1 MWYHDPHNAGMTAPT
16 HPADERILAYYRD
29 NPPEYVPLV
38 ANRLGIH
45 LRYAERRVAVLVEQ
59 GLLEAV
65 SHEVIYTITEDGEQ
79 ALDGGTVTVDR
90 DTAADD

>member
-1 MWYHDPHNAGMTAPT
+1 MWYHDPYSAAMTPPT

-45 LRYAERRVAVLVEQ
+45 LRYAEQRVEVLVEQ
-59 GLLEAV
+59 GLLEPV
-65 SHEVIYTITEDGEQ
+65 SHEVVYSITEAGEQ
-79 ALDGGTVTVDR
+79 ALDGEIMTVDR